1 MIVLC
6 QGFCY
11 IKDIRIYIVIRIID
25 NNVVT
30 EITRLQK
37 NIVALE
43 NLASSEN
50 LAPPAPLRTYPPLIV
65 KPPLAFEI

>member
-11 IKDIRIYIVIRIID
+11 IKYIKLHIVIWIIY
-25 NNVVT
+25 NNATT

-37 NIVALE
+37 NMVALK
-43 NLASSEN
+43 NVIPSDN
-50 LAPPAPLRTYPPLIV
+50 LAPPAPLRIQPPW
-65 KPPLAFEI
+65 